1 MLLLLIYI
9 SFISLGLP
17 DPMLGA
23 AWPSMYEGMGVPLS
37 YAGILSMTIAFGTIV
52 SSLMSDRMTKKLGV
66 GMVTALSVAV
76 TAISL
81 FGFSVSTRFWMLF
94 LWAIPYGLGAGGVDA
109 ALNNYVAMHYA
120 SRHMSWLHCMWGIG
134 TMIGPSVMGWVLT
147 NGLSWNR
154 AYFAVFLF
162 QGVLSTVLI
171 LSRKAWKTTAAEN
184 GERAAPIPLTR
195 VVGFAGVPAV
205 MITFFCYCAL
215 ESTAMLWASSYLVF
229 GGGISPELA
238 AGFGSLFCLGITLG
252 RGANGFLTMRFS
264 DAAMI
269 RVGQTIIGVGVLL
282 LILPLGGRASLFGL
296 VLIGLGCA
304 PIYPCIIHAT
314 PGFFGSDRSQAI
326 IGVEMASAYAGSCL
340 MPPFFGFLT
349 KYTSLSFFPWYL
361 GLILLLMVITHEILE
376 KKVRKREI

>member
-37 YAGILSMTIAFGTIV
+37 YAGIISMTIALGTIV
-52 SSLMSDRMTKKLGV
+52 SSLMSDRMTKKMGV

-76 TAISL
+76 TAVSL
-81 FGFSVSTRFWMLF
+81 LGFSVSTKFWMLF

-109 ALNNYVAMHYA
+109 ALNNYVAVHYA

-147 NGLSWNR
+147 NGFRWNQ

-162 QGVLSTVLI
+162 QAVLSAVLI
-171 LSRKAWKTTAAEN
+171 LSSKAWKRAVTES
-184 GERAAPIPLTR
+184 GETAAPIPLGK

-238 AGFGSLFCLGITLG
+238 AGFGSLFCLGITVG

-264 DAAMI
+264 NATLI
-269 RVGQTIIGVGVLL
+269 RVGQSIIGLGILL
-282 LILPLGGRASLFGL
+282 LILPLGSTAGLLGL

-314 PGFFGSDRSQAI
+314 PFLFGGDKSQAI

-349 KYTSLSFFPWYL
+349 KFVPLACFPWYL
-361 GLILLLMVITHEILE
+361 AVILVLMVITHEMLE
-376 KKVRKREI
+376 KKVKK